1 MLNIIKIISARI
13 KSIGYAFEGLKTLFK
28 EEPNA
33 LIHGS
38 ITLIVIIAG
47 FYFEVSNT
55 EWIALLFAI
64 GLVFGLE
71 LINTAIEN
79 ICNLISIERNEQIK
93 KIKDLS
99 AAAVLVAAVISVI
112 IGVIVFIPKIIT
124 I

>member
-1 MLNIIKIISARI
+1 MKIKKLISDRI
-13 KSIGYAFEGLKTLFK
+13 KSIGYGFEGLKILIL

-33 LIHGS
+33 LIHS
-38 ITLIVIIAG
+38 VITLIVVIAG

-79 ICNLISIERNEQIK
+79 LCNLISIERNEQIK

>member
-1 MLNIIKIISARI
+1 MKIKKLISDRI

-38 ITLIVIIAG
+38 ITLIVVVLG

-79 ICNLISIERNEQIK
+79 ICDLISIERNEQIK